1 VTESLDSGM
10 EIGELKTWIVR
21 GHQRREKFFGN
32 FGKMSHG
39 PFGFVCRRQK
49 WKKKI
54 STSETKRSKE
64 IHSQINLKI
73 KRKNSWP
80 NNN

>member
-54 STSETKRSKE
+54 
-64 IHSQINLKI
+64 QYFGDQKI
-73 KRKNSWP
+73 QRNPPP
-80 NNN
+80 N